1 MRMAPAVTAFIDDKP
16 MALKTSEEQSWTTHN
31 GK

>member
-1 MRMAPAVTAFIDDKP
+1 